1 MRAGENKIIFTKEE
15 AEVGREKIKQ
25 FKLNISKV
33 ITEEAWKHF
42 PELSKLELEKFVLF
56 QEIVSHVSDEL
67 TFKINNLSGKSNRKS
82 A

>member
-1 MRAGENKIIFTKEE
+1 MRAGENKIIFSKEE

-25 FKLNISKV
+25 FKINLSKV
-33 ITEEAWKHF
+33 ITDEAWKHF

-56 QEIVSHVSDEL
+56 QEIINHVSDEL
-67 TFKINNLSGKSNRKS
+67 TFRINNLSGKTNRKS

>member
-1 MRAGENKIIFTKEE
+1 VRAGENKIIFSKEE

-25 FKLNISKV
+25 FKLNLSKV
-33 ITEEAWKHF
+33 ITDEAWKHF

-56 QEIVSHVSDEL
+56 QEIISHVSDEL
-67 TFKINNLSGKSNRKS
+67 TFRINNLSGKTNRKS

>member
-15 AEVGREKIKQ
+15 AETGREKIKQ
-25 FKLNISKV
+25 FKLNLSKV

-42 PELSKLELEKFVLF
+42 PELSKLDLEKFVLL

-67 TFKINNLSGKSNRKS
+67 TFKINNLSGKSNRKT

>member
-15 AEVGREKIKQ
+15 AELGREKIRQ

-33 ITEEAWKHF
+33 ITDEAWKHF

-56 QEIVSHVSDEL
+56 QEIVNRISDDL
-67 TFKINNLSGKSNRKS
+67 TFKINNLNGKSNRKT

>member
-15 AEVGREKIKQ
+15 AELGREKIRQ

-33 ITEEAWKHF
+33 ITDEAWKHF

-56 QEIVSHVSDEL
+56 QEIINRISDDL
-67 TFKINNLSGKSNRKS
+67 TFKINNLNGKSNRKT

>member
-1 MRAGENKIIFTKEE
+1 MRAGENKIVFTKEE
-15 AEVGREKIKQ
+15 AEAGREKIKR

-33 ITEEAWKHF
+33 ITDEAWKHF

-56 QEIVSHVSDEL
+56 QEIVNHVSDEL
-67 TFKINNLSGKSNRKS
+67 TFKIINLSGKRNRKT

>member
-25 FKLNISKV
+25 FKINISKV
-33 ITEEAWKHF
+33 ITDEAWKHF

-56 QEIVSHVSDEL
+56 QEIITHVSDEL
-67 TFKINNLSGKSNRKS
+67 TFKINNLSGKSNRKT

>member
-15 AEVGREKIKQ
+15 AEAGREKIKQ
-25 FKLNISKV
+25 FKINISKV
-33 ITEEAWKHF
+33 ITDEAWKHF

-56 QEIVSHVSDEL
+56 QEIITTASEDL
-67 TFKINNLSGKSNRKS
+67 TFKINNLSGKSNRKT

>member
-1 MRAGENKIIFTKEE
+1 MRAGENKIIFSKEE

-25 FKLNISKV
+25 FKLNLSKV
-33 ITEEAWKHF
+33 ITDEAWKHF

-56 QEIVSHVSDEL
+56 QEIISHVSDEL
-67 TFKINNLSGKSNRKS
+67 TFRINNLSGKTNRKS